1 MNFLMEKKMSKKV
14 QYKIVDKN
22 GNIVSDQTFNDY
34 DKLADHMLELAD
46 KYYQGIYTED
56 DSVSIATYDETGEVI
71 FEDTASFGSVTT
83 QTEDIEDELREI
95 ANSKRGTAGQGFG
108 S

>member
-1 MNFLMEKKMSKKV
+1 MSKKV

-22 GNIVSDQTFNDY
+22 GNIVSDQMFDDY

-46 KYYQGIYTED
+46 KYYQGIYDEN
-56 DSVSIATYDETGEVI
+56 DSVSISTYDETGEVI

-83 QTEDIEDELREI
+83 QTEDIEDELRQI
-95 ANSKRGTAGQGFG
+95 ADSKRGTAGKGFG
-108 S
+108 N

>member
-1 MNFLMEKKMSKKV
+1 MSKKV

-22 GNIVSDQTFNDY
+22 GNIVSDQMFDDY

-46 KYYQGIYTED
+46 KYYQGIYDEN
-56 DSVSIATYDETGEVI
+56 DSVNIATYDETGEVI

-83 QTEDIEDELREI
+83 QTEDIEDELRQI
-95 ANSKRGTAGQGFG
+95 ADSKRGTAGKGFG
-108 S
+108 N